1 MFAMTSV
8 RPMPRIYRRAN
19 AAGFG
24 NEAPAAGDLKRPA
37 TPRSK
42 PLKRPSQRRA
52 HFTVNAIYDAFV
64 RIWRRDGWDGVTT
77 RAVALEA
84 GFSVG
89 TLYEYFPSKEALA
102 SGYVRHTV
110 ESMLKRI
117 DTEVTQGTDT
127 DWRTRVRRLVAIAC
141 GADDE
146 ATGIVF
152 DVDIIG
158 LEPRIAEPKHHSAC
172 SKSSAGPGAGRCAL
186 APTCPRPRMP
196 RRCRHWCWRS
206 GGRAA
211 IGCCCRA
218 RRCSRRNGWPKCR
231 RCAWRRWTRKRPM
244 RYPDPTAAMRASQRC
259 LQRFA

>member
-1 MFAMTSV
+1 
-8 RPMPRIYRRAN
+8 MPRIYRRGA

-24 NEAPAAGDLKRPA
+24 NEAPAASGLKPPA

-42 PLKRPSQRRA
+42 PLKRPSQQRA

-64 RIWRRDGWDGVTT
+64 RIWRRDGWDALTT

-110 ESMLKRI
+110 ETMLARI
-117 DTEVTQGTDT
+117 DAEVTQAANA

-141 GADDE
+141 GADDA

-152 DVDIIG
+152 DADIIG
-158 LEPRIAEPKHHSAC
+158 LEPRIAEPKHH
-172 SKSSAGPGAGRCAL
+172 
-186 APTCPRPRMP
+186 
-196 RRCRHWCWRS
+196 RRVFEEFCE
-206 GGRAA
+206 
-211 IGCCCRA
+211 
-218 RRCSRRNGWPKCR
+218 
-231 RCAWRRWTRKRPM
+231 AWRRALCACPDLPTVPDAARVQALVLAVWGAR
-244 RYPDPTAAMRASQRC
+244 RYRLLLQGAALEPAQWVSEMQALC
-259 LQRFA
+259 LSALEEKGAGPQT

>member
-1 MFAMTSV
+1 MFAMTSL

-19 AAGFG
+19 APGFG
-24 NEAPAAGDLKRPA
+24 NGAPAAGDLKRPA

-42 PLKRPSQRRA
+42 PLKRPSQQRA

-89 TLYEYFPSKEALA
+89 ALYEYFPSKEALA

-110 ESMLKRI
+110 ETMLARI
-117 DTEVTQGTDT
+117 DTEVTQRADA
-127 DWRTRVRRLVAIAC
+127 DWRTRGRRLVAIAC

-152 DVDIIG
+152 DADIIG
-158 LEPRIAEPKHHSAC
+158 LEPRIAEPKHH
-172 SKSSAGPGAGRCAL
+172 
-186 APTCPRPRMP
+186 
-196 RRCRHWCWRS
+196 RRVFEEFCE
-206 GGRAA
+206 
-211 IGCCCRA
+211 
-218 RRCSRRNGWPKCR
+218 
-231 RCAWRRWTRKRPM
+231 AWRRALCAC
-244 RYPDPTAAMRASQRC
+244 PDLPTAPDAAKVQALVLAVWGARRYRLLLKGAALQPAQWVSEMQALC
-259 LQRFA
+259 LAALDEKETDVQP